1 MGTSNLDDK
10 MASADLH
17 FDYPADDL
25 SVIDLRF
32 VQRMVMRALQVL
44 HAREKWERLVDLALR
59 LNALTG

>member
-1 MGTSNLDDK
+1 

-25 SVIDLRF
+25 SAIDLRF